1 MFWPGIPH
9 FGWYFSDNL
18 TDKVFIFTRQNLTR
32 RTNVSSLPSDSFQVF
47 KASFSKIVVL
57 EWWLNYTSD
66 ILKGPLKSCFPLKNK
81 KSFPFYVHT
90 FLVFSVTLFLHN
102 NISLPRI
109 SINKHIKLHLRFLP
123 FLFFCFI
130 SSVIKYI
137 YFRMCFHHCFF
148 KSLIH
153 FWVHF
158 FFKFINFEVSFL
170 NVRSDLDIC
179 FSNGSKNSPMLRV
192 SM

>member
-1 MFWPGIPH
+1 MFWPGISH

-18 TDKVFIFTRQNLTR
+18 SDKVFIFTRQNLTR

-66 ILKGPLKSCFPLKNK
+66 ILKGPLKSCFSLKNK
-81 KSFPFYVHT
+81 KSFP

-123 FLFFCFI
+123 FLFFVSFPFFIFCFI

-158 FFKFINFEVSFL
+158 FFNL
-170 NVRSDLDIC
+170 
-179 FSNGSKNSPMLRV
+179 
-192 SM
+192 